1 MREKYMNLR
10 AESLPPGWYPRNPDE
25 IRRFLTG
32 LSGGGSGGKA
42 LAALSPHAG
51 WYYSGRIAAAAVS
64 ALDPET
70 ESLVIFGGHLPR
82 GMSPLFAE
90 EDGVRTP
97 LGPVAI
103 DGELRDAVRK
113 EIPGGEDRFR
123 DNTVEVLLPMVRFY
137 LPRTKIL
144 WLRLPAEESSFEAGR
159 IVAGVLGSL
168 GRRGAVLG
176 STDLTH
182 YGENYGF
189 TPQGR
194 GLDALKWVREVNDRG
209 FIEAVEA
216 GDPPAVLSHA
226 ERNGSAC
233 SAGAVL
239 GVLGYAGAVKAG
251 PARLLQY
258 GTSAD
263 VHGTPASGD
272 EVESFVGYAALGWYA
287 GGGSPSC

>member
-1 MREKYMNLR
+1 MNLR
-10 AESLPPGWYPRNPDE
+10 AESLPPGWYPRNPEE

-32 LSGGGSGGKA
+32 LPGKGAGEKA

-51 WYYSGRIAAAAVS
+51 WYYSGNIAAAAIS

-70 ESLVIFGGHLPR
+70 ETLVIFGGHLPR
-82 GMSPLFAE
+82 GVSPLFAE

-97 LGPVAI
+97 LGPLVI
-103 DGELRDAVRK
+103 DGELREAVRK
-113 EIPGGEDRFR
+113 EIPGREDRFR

-144 WLRLPAEESSFEAGR
+144 WLRLPSEESSFEAGR
-159 IVAGVLGSL
+159 IVAGVIGSL
-168 GRRGAVLG
+168 GRRGAALG

-189 TPQGR
+189 TPHGR
-194 GLDALKWVREVNDRG
+194 GPEALKWVREVNDRG
-209 FIEAVEA
+209 FIEAVED
-216 GDPPAVLSHA
+216 GSPQAVLSHA

-239 GVLGYAGAVKAG
+239 GVLGWAGALGAG
-251 PARLLQY
+251 PARLLEY

-263 VHGTPASGD
+263 IHGMPVSGGG
-272 EVESFVGYAALGWYA
+272 VESFVGYAALGWYA
-287 GGGSPSC
+287 GSALP

>member
-1 MREKYMNLR
+1 MNLR
-10 AESLPPGWYPRNPDE
+10 AESLPPGWYPRNPEE
-25 IRRFLTG
+25 IRRFLAG
-32 LSGGGSGGKA
+32 LPGKSSGGKA
-42 LAALSPHAG
+42 PAALSPHAG
-51 WYYSGRIAAAAVS
+51 WYYSGSIAAAAVS

-70 ESLVIFGGHLPR
+70 ETLVIFGGHLPR
-82 GMSPLFAE
+82 GIPPLYAE
-90 EDGVRTP
+90 EDGAGTP
-97 LGPVAI
+97 LGPLAI
-103 DGELRDAVRK
+103 DGELREAVRK
-113 EIPGGEDRFR
+113 EIPGREDRFR

-159 IVAGVLGSL
+159 IVAGALASL

-189 TPQGR
+189 SPHGR
-194 GLDALKWVREVNDRG
+194 GLGALQWVREVNDRG
-209 FIEAVEA
+209 FIDAVEE
-216 GDPPAVLSHA
+216 GDPQAVLSHA

-251 PARLLQY
+251 PARLLAY

-263 VHGTPASGD
+263 VHGPPLRDDG
-272 EVESFVGYAALGWYA
+272 VESFVGYAAMGWY
-287 GGGSPSC
+287 

>member
-1 MREKYMNLR
+1 LAGLPGKSSEEK
-10 AESLPPGWYPRNPDE
+10 AP
-25 IRRFLTG
+25 
-32 LSGGGSGGKA
+32 
-42 LAALSPHAG
+42 AALSPHAG

-70 ESLVIFGGHLPR
+70 ETLVIFGGHLPR
-82 GMSPLFAE
+82 GMSPLYAE
-90 EDGVRTP
+90 EDGVMTP

-103 DGELRDAVRK
+103 DRELRGAVRK
-113 EIPGGEDRFR
+113 EIPGREDRFR

-159 IVAGVLGSL
+159 IVAGALGSL

-189 TPQGR
+189 TPR
-194 GLDALKWVREVNDRG
+194 GTGPGALQWVREVNDRG
-209 FIEAVEA
+209 FIDAVVK
-216 GDPPAVLSHA
+216 GDPLAVLSHA
-226 ERNGSAC
+226 EMNGSAC

-239 GVLGYAGAVKAG
+239 GVLGYAGAVKTG
-251 PARLLQY
+251 PARLLAY

-263 VHGTPASGD
+263 VHGAPAAGGGA
-272 EVESFVGYAALGWYA
+272 ESFVGYAALDWPSGRA
-287 GGGSPSC
+287 G